1 MWCVRPMT
9 SSPCVHTCIHTYM
22 HMYTHAV
29 ILQLVPT
36 AVYTPGLCVSA
47 PVQVPSRYLLVHDSS
62 PDGTSTSTS
71 TSRYM
76 TPHMMKVAMTVGTA
90 VQ

>member
-1 MWCVRPMT
+1 
-9 SSPCVHTCIHTYM
+9 M

-47 PVQVPSRYLLVHDSS
+47 YVQVPSRYLLVHDSS
-62 PDGTSTSTS
+62 PDEGS
-71 TSRYM
+71 M
-76 TPHMMKVAMTVGTA
+76 TDGTA
-90 VQ
+90 HLYQFVEALCREITKLLLNRLRQPAAAFISGWLTLTHTD

>member
-1 MWCVRPMT
+1 MRCVRPMT

-47 PVQVPSRYLLVHDSS
+47 YVQVPSRYLLVHDSS
-62 PDGTSTSTS
+62 PDDGSITD
-71 TSRYM
+71 
-76 TPHMMKVAMTVGTA
+76 GTA
-90 VQ
+90 RNYVKMKAW